1 MKNIVIISY
10 VTRLLYTILY
20 FISFNRFGSAEVT
33 ISDQGREFVNAVTKY
48 LFDMTGAEHHISSAY
63 HPKTNHCRTIR
74 MLAIRSYKPVGSSW
88 AGILADVRALWMM
101 EFTEACL
108 FSHQ

>member
-10 VTRLLYTILY
+10 ETRLLYTILY
-20 FISFNRFGSAEVT
+20 FTSFNRFRSAEVT

-48 LFDMTGAEHHISSAY
+48 LFDITGAEYCISSAY
-63 HPKTNHCRTIR
+63 HPKTNHCRTI
-74 MLAIRSYKPVGSSW
+74 MTLAIRSYKPVGSSW